1 MNEVM
6 MQEMK
11 RRHTD
16 LEQRLNA
23 HEEVDNIVHQKVYD
37 LEQRLVIHELH
48 IDIDRGHRADMI
60 QEMQLTQ
67 QTMGDLAE
75 AVRNLNSSTSDLKDI
90 IEAWRAMNGV
100 IKTGA
105 MVGKFMQ
112 WLSGFAVVGA
122 FIAWWTTK

>member
-1 MNEVM
+1 
-6 MQEMK
+6 MQDMK

-23 HEEVDNIVHQKVYD
+23 HEEVDNMHHQKVID
-37 LEQRLVIHELH
+37 LEHRLVIHELH

-90 IEAWRAMNGV
+90 IEAWRAMTGV
-100 IKTGA
+100 IKAGTMIGNF
-105 MVGKFMQ
+105 VK
-112 WLSGFAVVGA
+112 WLSGFAVIGA
-122 FIAWWTTK
+122 LIAWFTK